1 MTERTQAALA
11 QAPEWIAAEMPPGY
25 ETRLLEIQRLSADL
39 HAMDRIG
46 RVLWETGEPLRDAV
60 GAVFGALKCDVDA
73 TPDTAGPI
81 VVKLGESR
89 RLLLL
94 VSGAAGPIQK
104 TDQELAQAFQAVQF
118 AGANDR
124 VVFVAGNDP
133 ATPPAGRP
141 DAVRPD
147 ALGVLHRMGVDVVT
161 TATLFRLWRLS
172 YEDQQKARKTLDR
185 LHEQDGGLFV
195 IPSR

>member
-1 MTERTQAALA
+1 MTGRTQPVLA

-25 ETRLLEIQRLSADL
+25 QTRLDEIQRLSADL

-60 GAVFGALKCDVDA
+60 GAVFVALKCEVDA
-73 TPDTAGPI
+73 TPDTAGSI

-89 RLLLL
+89 RLLLV
-94 VSGAAGPIQK
+94 VSGAGSPIQK

-124 VVFVAGNDP
+124 VVIVANSEP

-141 DAVRPD
+141 DAVLPD
-147 ALGVLHRMGVDVVT
+147 ALDVLRRMGVDVVT
-161 TATLFRLWRLS
+161 TTTLFRLWRLS
-172 YEDQQKARKTLDR
+172 YEDQQKARKTLER
-185 LHEQDGGLFV
+185 LHEQDGGAFA